1 MYPLL
6 VPWAQYMLYFSFVF
20 LRSQGCHSIDFWQ
33 AIDIF
38 VFIFNLFPQKSGK
51 RKTTDHNYYMC
62 LAQSVKLIALPAY
75 FSSFPK
81 ENAFQVLK
89 KSYELL
95 LVCNHVTRRPCWGS
109 KQKNISSKNLHE
121 NRVQFPEKRSA
132 FVLDHQ
138 FPDFSLTLTIS
149 KIFPDLKKF
158 SFFPDFSLTCLNLLF
173 VHHKWFA
180 ALGKANRICKRRH
193 TQQFY
198 QMAAPGRAQRLII
211 T

>member
-1 MYPLL
+1 MH
-6 VPWAQYMLYFSFVF
+6 F
-20 LRSQGCHSIDFWQ
+20 
-33 AIDIF
+33 
-38 VFIFNLFPQKSGK
+38 K
-51 RKTTDHNYYMC
+51 
-62 LAQSVKLIALPAY
+62 
-75 FSSFPK
+75 
-81 ENAFQVLK
+81 VLK
-89 KSYELL
+89 KSYELF

-121 NRVQFPEKRSA
+121 NRVQFPEKRNA

-138 FPDFSLTLTIS
+138 HGCCDVTCKPAINRKTEFPDFSLTLTIS